1 MRTIAFII
9 ILSFLQLSAL
19 SQVRERLNS
28 AFGKV
33 FFQETEENTFSL
45 KSRFF
50 SSDSTMRENP
60 RLVAIILDITLGVLG
75 MHRLYLGT
83 DLKVPVFYALTL
95 GGGGILWLIDLG
107 MLIAVKDIEPFLDNP
122 RLFMWAK

>member
-9 ILSFLQLSAL
+9 ILSFLQLSAV

>member
-1 MRTIAFII
+1 VRTIAFII

>member
-1 MRTIAFII
+1 M
-9 ILSFLQLSAL
+9 
-19 SQVRERLNS
+19 RERLNS

-45 KSRFF
+45 KGRFF

>member
-1 MRTIAFII
+1 VRTIAFII
-9 ILSFLQLSAL
+9 ILSFLQLSAV